1 MQHECSNWLT
11 NKTIVGEES
20 IVQAGSERQ
29 YKRLLGEQASW
40 IWCRNENVE
49 ENETFFYFTRHF
61 AEYGIPVPRLL
72 MTTTDKKEYIV
83 SDGGRESLLD
93 IRLAQGDTDAVYALY
108 EQALRHLVAMQ
119 IEASHT
125 LDFSKCFAH
134 GAFNAE
140 AVLHDLHYFETYY
153 WNAVFD
159 TPLPRE
165 IQAEFAHL
173 AKRIA
178 DIPEQYFMFR
188 DFQGRNIMVHEN
200 KLCFIDYQGGMRGPL
215 HYDVASLLWQAKAAL
230 PLAWKERL
238 YASYKKEVQH
248 VIPIN
253 EARFDEAYSDV
264 VLVRLLQ
271 VLGAYGRRGIL
282 ERKPHFLSSIP
293 QGLQNIQTWL
303 SLYSLPNYPHLL
315 NVLETI
321 INHPPHVDP
330 A

>member
-1 MQHECSNWLT
+1 MQHDCSDWLT

-20 IVQAGSERQ
+20 IVQAGSDRQ
-29 YKRLLGEQASW
+29 YKRLLGEHASW
-40 IWCRNENVE
+40 IWCHNENVD

-61 AEYGIPVPRLL
+61 AEYGIPVPQLL
-72 MTTTDKKEYIV
+72 MVSGNKKEYIL

-93 IRLAQGDTDAVYALY
+93 IRLAQGDSDAVYALY
-108 EQALRHLVAMQ
+108 EQALHHLVNVQ
-119 IEASHT
+119 LVASRT

-134 GAFNAE
+134 GAFNAD

-153 WNAVFD
+153 WNALFD
-159 TPLPRE
+159 TPLPQN
-165 IQAEFAHL
+165 INAEFTQLAH
-173 AKRIA
+173 RIA
-178 DIPEQYFMFR
+178 NIPEQYFMYR
-188 DFQGRNIMVHEN
+188 DFQGRNILAHHQS
-200 KLCFIDYQGGMRGPL
+200 LCFIDYQGGMRGPL
-215 HYDVASLLWQAKAAL
+215 QYDVASLLWQAKAAL
-230 PLAWKERL
+230 PMAWKESL
-238 YASYKKEVQH
+238 YAAYKKEVQQH
-248 VIPIN
+248 ITIN
-253 EARFDEAYSDV
+253 EAHFDEAYSDV

-303 SLYSLPNYPHLL
+303 SMYRLADAPHLQH
-315 NVLETI
+315 VLETI